1 VTPEGHALGT
11 LCVIDRKPR
20 ALEEVQ
26 LEALRS
32 LSRQVVAQLELR
44 RHAEAL
50 EASKEQA
57 EAATRAKSEFLA
69 NMSHELRTPLTALA
83 GYGELLAD
91 QVIGP
96 MSEPQLDILERMRSV
111 TNHLS
116 AMIEE
121 ILAFTSL
128 EEGRETVRPSEFL
141 AEDLVRSAL
150 AVVEPM
156 AEQKRIALSARLGSG
171 SVRMSSDID
180 KARQILVNLLGNAIK
195 FTDRGTVTIK
205 LSKASTSVRLE
216 VRDTGIGIPGDELP
230 RLFRPFAQVDTGLT
244 RRHGGTGL
252 GLYISRR
259 LATLLGG
266 HIEVSSEP
274 GAGSTF
280 SVVLPLEW
288 QGTERR

>member
-1 VTPEGHALGT
+1 
-11 LCVIDRKPR
+11 
-20 ALEEVQ
+20 
-26 LEALRS
+26 
-32 LSRQVVAQLELR
+32 
-44 RHAEAL
+44 
-50 EASKEQA
+50 
-57 EAATRAKSEFLA
+57 
-69 NMSHELRTPLTALA
+69 
-83 GYGELLAD
+83 
-91 QVIGP
+91 

-141 AEDLVRSAL
+141 AEDHVRSAL
-150 AVVEPM
+150 ATVEPM
-156 AEQKRIALSARLGSG
+156 AEQRKITLTHDLSG
-171 SVRMSSDID
+171 SSIRMTSDID

-195 FTDRGTVTIK
+195 FTDRGSVTVR
-205 LSKASTSVRLE
+205 LSRASTSVRLE
-216 VRDTGIGIPGDELP
+216 VQDTGIGISPDELP

-266 HIEVSSEP
+266 HIEVASEP
-274 GAGSTF
+274 GVGSTF

-288 QGTERR
+288 GERR